1 MDQISNHLMNAFG
14 ICVDSRE
21 TVRQVDDKVD
31 VASGSKW
38 LKSLHRR
45 QYSFTDRH
53 RLEAERNL
61 ARFDS
66 GKL

>member
-21 TVRQVDDKVD
+21 TMRQVDDKVD

-45 QYSFTDRH
+45 
-53 RLEAERNL
+53 
-61 ARFDS
+61 
-66 GKL
+66 